1 MCNGGVFEKDN
12 SDDDKEDEDKKE
24 DAEADQ
30 PWLVHPPLLLAL
42 THLNLRIAKA
52 SPASPTLL

>member
-1 MCNGGVFEKDN
+1 MCNGGVFEKDD

-30 PWLVHPPLLLAL
+30 PWLVQPTLLLPL
-42 THLNLRIAKA
+42 THLHLRIAKA
-52 SPASPTLL
+52 SPASLPRL